1 MALADEA
8 QSFQGQEHPPAQ
20 MEISPLSSLRA
31 RLTLIM
37 ILALIPAGIFLI
49 FDVLTIRRDVR
60 AEAQADLLRLS
71 LVAAKSYG
79 QQLDEAH
86 RLMAAIA
93 LFPEVHGDSAAACAD
108 RLGQMVA
115 LNQPKYQGFAVVNLD
130 GTVLCSSPRITATVQ
145 LADRLWFS
153 EAVRTREFAIG
164 EFTIG
169 RPIGVPVLG
178 LGYPVLDESGNVIR
192 VVAHG
197 MTLRQFQDRV
207 DELPLP
213 PDAVMTI
220 TDHEGIILSARARR
234 GTVGRETADRRKPA
248 GTV

>member
-1 MALADEA
+1 MAPADEA
-8 QSFQGQEHPPAQ
+8 QSFQGQEYPPAQ
-20 MEISPLSSLRA
+20 TEISPLSSLRA

-37 ILALIPAGIFLI
+37 ILALIPAGIFLV

-71 LVAAKSYG
+71 QVAAKSYG

-93 LFPEVHGDSAAACAD
+93 LFPEVHGDSAAACAE

-130 GTVLCSSPRITATVQ
+130 GTVLCSSPQITATVQ

-153 EAVRTREFAIG
+153 EAVRTR
-164 EFTIG
+164 
-169 RPIGVPVLG
+169 
-178 LGYPVLDESGNVIR
+178 R
-192 VVAHG
+192 VC
-197 MTLRQFQDRV
+197 DRRV
-207 DELPLP
+207 YD
-213 PDAVMTI
+213 
-220 TDHEGIILSARARR
+220 RA
-234 GTVGRETADRRKPA
+234 ADRRAGA
-248 GTV
+248 GTGLSGARREWERHTRGGARHDTAPISRPVWTSCRCRPMP